1 MNAPDSPQ
9 SRVSAGFVREARAAS
24 DAPALAHVQV
34 ASWRATLGG
43 LVPDE
48 VLSELSG
55 EAVVE
60 QFGDQ
65 WREAITSPPTSRHK
79 VLVAYAPGVIAEVPV
94 GFASIGPATDEDRW
108 PGTDGELYELHVL
121 PADSQ
126 VRRGQAGGDSPAVR
140 RGLAG
145 GDSQVWR
152 GLAGGDSTAG
162 HAGRLLHAVAD
173 TLAEDGFN
181 TACAWALA
189 ADSARVGFL
198 KAAGWAP
205 DGCQGNLDMGVKVP
219 VIRLH
224 TLLAGGT
231 A

>member
-1 MNAPDSPQ
+1 VNAPDSP
-9 SRVSAGFVREARAAS
+9 AGFVREARAA

-55 EAVVE
+55 EAAVE
-60 QFGDQ
+60 QFGDR

-79 VLVAYAPGVIAEVPV
+79 VLVAYAPGVIAEPV

-121 PADSQ
+121 PA
-126 VRRGQAGGDSPAVR
+126 G
-140 RGLAG
+140 
-145 GDSQVWR
+145 SQVWR
-152 GLAGGDSTAG
+152 GLAGGDSTTG
-162 HAGRLLHAVAD
+162 HAGRLLHAAAD
-173 TLAEDGFN
+173 TLADDGFR
-181 TACAWALA
+181 TACAWVLA
-189 ADSARVGFL
+189 ADADRLDFL
-198 KAAGWAP
+198 TAAGWAP
-205 DGCQGNLDMGVKVP
+205 DGSKGNLDMGVKVA
-219 VIRLH
+219 VLRLH